1 MSNTIA
7 QRSCRLCR
15 CDEHSLNRRL
25 VPKILFDQLGIDYAV
40 TVRGEAN
47 VVGSG
52 EREVEVRLR
61 VGVAIVYRHL
71 GAVMVAD
78 L

>member
-1 MSNTIA
+1 M
-7 QRSCRLCR
+7 
-15 CDEHSLNRRL
+15 
-25 VPKILFDQLGIDYAV
+25 PKALFDQLGIDYAL
-40 TVRGEAN
+40 TVRGEAD

-61 VGVAIVYRHL
+61 VGVPIVYRHL
-71 GAVMVAD
+71 GAVVVAD